1 MKNRIILFLTIS
13 VLFLMPASSRA
24 GLLMKKHTEV
34 RNTALAQATTAI
46 AGYQESAAYT
56 DMAATIKTMQESAS
70 PSGTFLRM
78 LYRGQISNIA
88 LLCGIAG
95 FFFPL
100 FSIIAVVFGFLGFSA
115 TKAARKKGVG
125 VAAFILG
132 IAAII
137 ILSVSGNA
145 ALPLF

>member
-1 MKNRIILFLTIS
+1 M
-13 VLFLMPASSRA
+13 
-24 GLLMKKHTEV
+24 
-34 RNTALAQATTAI
+34 AQATTAV
-46 AGYQESAAYT
+46 ADYRESASYSNLAST
-56 DMAATIKTMQESAS
+56 LNTIKESSS
-70 PSGTFLRM
+70 PSGTFVRM
-78 LYRGQISNIA
+78 LYRGQISTIA

-115 TKAARKKGVG
+115 ATGARKKGVG

-132 IAAII
+132 VAAII
-137 ILSVSGNA
+137 LLSLEGAA